1 VYKKLKMLYNYNI
14 MSRPN
19 IDNKWED
26 MIEVL
31 FQCECHGGHY
41 LEVIHDRDEKYP
53 DEDLSFSFKDY
64 PNSLWAAI
72 KWWWQQKGLWQ
83 SEILLNLKDS
93 IKLRD
98 TLNEYIK
105 YIDERKKDKKSSK
118 GQEEKESDKK

>member
-1 VYKKLKMLYNYNI
+1 

-19 IDNKWED
+19 IDNKFKD
-26 MIEVL
+26 TDIVL
-31 FQCECHGGHY
+31 FECECKNAHY
-41 LEVIHDRDEKYP
+41 LEIIHDRCEKFP
-53 DEDLSFSFKDY
+53 DEDLVFSFKDY

-93 IKLRD
+93 TKLRD

-105 YIDERKKDKKSSK
+105 YIDERKKNKKPSK
-118 GQEEKESDKK
+118 GQKEKESDKK